1 MNRRK
6 YHWIVALLP
15 VAALLAGG
23 SATGARAQSL
33 ASDESEL
40 DCVIEPKSVVKLGSA
55 EEGILTE
62 IAVDR
67 GDIVKKGDAVARLN
81 FELETLAVE
90 LARVR
95 AERDVEVRSSSAR
108 YAYRKSEAD
117 RAAEL
122 HRKRIVSTK
131 VHDEANIEKQL
142 AAHGVAAA
150 KMDRQ
155 IAQMELKNAQERLDR
170 RTIRSPV
177 DGVVVEVTMS
187 PGEFAHEQSPIMTLA
202 QIDPLNVEVFVP
214 ISRYDMIS
222 SRMPAEVMPEPP
234 VGGVYLA
241 RVQVVDRV
249 FDTASGTFGVRLE
262 LPNPDYKLPAGLKCR
277 IRFLPLDQMAEEP
290 EVTDAAATLPEAE
303 PETTK
308 IDTAEQAAVKEPTVA
323 TKKAPGDNLIF
334 QIQVELAK
342 AGFDTGRPDG
352 FIGPRTRAAIAIYQ
366 QRHQLEVTGL
376 PSDDL
381 LGHMRRTAGSQ
392 SNQN

>member
-1 MNRRK
+1 MNRHK
-6 YHWIVALLP
+6 SHWTVALLP

-23 SATGARAQSL
+23 LAVGARAQSTV
-33 ASDESEL
+33 ADESGL
-40 DCVIEPKSVVKLGSA
+40 DCVIEPRSVVKLGSA

-67 GDIVKKGDAVARLN
+67 GDVVKKGDAVAKLN
-81 FELETLAVE
+81 FDLEALAVE
-90 LARVR
+90 SARVR
-95 AERDVEVRSSSAR
+95 AERDVEIRSNSAR
-108 YAYRKSEAD
+108 YSFRKREAD
-117 RAAEL
+117 RAEEL
-122 HRKRIVSTK
+122 YRKKIVSTK
-131 VHDEANIEKQL
+131 VRDEAEIEKQL
-142 AAHGVAAA
+142 AAYGVAAA
-150 KMDRQ
+150 KTDRQ
-155 IAQMELKNAQERLDR
+155 MAQLELKNAEERLDR

-214 ISRYDMIS
+214 ISRYGTIS

-234 VGGVYLA
+234 VGGLYLA

-277 IRFLPLDQMAEEP
+277 VRFLPPDEAAEQP
-290 EVTDAAATLPEAE
+290 EAPDAAAVSPEAE
-303 PETTK
+303 AAEAATADRSAAQAPSGTT
-308 IDTAEQAAVKEPTVA
+308 EQ
-323 TKKAPGDNLIF
+323 APGDNLIF

-342 AGFDTGRPDG
+342 AGFNTGQPDG
-352 FIGPRTRAAIAIYQ
+352 FIGPRTRAAIAVYQ
-366 QRHQLEVTGL
+366 QQHQLEVTGL

-381 LGHMRRTAGSQ
+381 LGHMRRTAGGQ
-392 SNQN
+392 SDRN